1 MVKGRDEFFD
11 FIKGY
16 AIWVVAMGHTVQ
28 ACVPDWSESV
38 LGRAIVMFFMPLFMV
53 VSGYFF
59 YPSVTRR
66 ACGEFIRGKFV
77 HLYLPSLCWGV
88 FSALLIGGNKI
99 MNGKELDPEYFV
111 VLITT
116 GLWFLTVLF
125 MLSVTGALIERFFK
139 GKAVA
144 AAWVV
149 AYAVVYVTPPLP
161 HNFLCMNELEF
172 LLPFFC
178 GGMVFRRFDWS
189 KCPAWLFVLSC
200 AVFVYLLMDVYTFD
214 CSVYKMDGATFT
226 ADYAWKTMVRIVSGA
241 SGIVCSVYVCVWLYK
256 ARALRRPVIY
266 IGMLTLPIYALHQK
280 FLTPTR
286 LFDYKT
292 DNILLIFAVSIVIIL
307 LSVGTYKVL
316 RNKYIRLLF
325 FGERIERAG

>member
-28 ACVPDWSESV
+28 ACVPDWSESA
-38 LGRAIVMFFMPLFMV
+38 LGRAIVMFHMPLFMV

-99 MNGKELDPEYFV
+99 MKGKELDPEYFV

-149 AYAVVYVTPPLP
+149 AYAVVYVTPPP
-161 HNFLCMNELEF
+161 
-172 LLPFFC
+172 
-178 GGMVFRRFDWS
+178 
-189 KCPAWLFVLSC
+189 
-200 AVFVYLLMDVYTFD
+200 
-214 CSVYKMDGATFT
+214 T
-226 ADYAWKTMVRIVSGA
+226 A
-241 SGIVCSVYVCVWLYK
+241 
-256 ARALRRPVIY
+256 
-266 IGMLTLPIYALHQK
+266 
-280 FLTPTR
+280 
-286 LFDYKT
+286 
-292 DNILLIFAVSIVIIL
+292 
-307 LSVGTYKVL
+307 
-316 RNKYIRLLF
+316 
-325 FGERIERAG
+325 